1 MKKSDMKKICLAAS
15 LVLFAACGDDV
26 TNDSVIKAES
36 YDSKADLPECD
47 DASSGLFATVP
58 SKKEV
63 YFCTDNA
70 WKNIRSEAASL
81 VDNGKFICSTEEL
94 SDNSGFKVVCGGD
107 SVGVV
112 LNGKKGDKGS
122 DAGDGSVGLKGEP
135 GKSGSGSNG
144 KDLTLGENDCAVMNS
159 GFDYV
164 IYDCGDSV
172 YVKSFTAAD
181 KANLKTWNA
190 LSGDQY
196 LKNVGNSNIATI
208 YTKHLTVSGQSEG
221 KIERWEGDKSWTNG
235 DAISA
240 QELFKNFA
248 IAGKATLEV
257 KKGATTYSST
267 QPLEPMIYAMFLMS
281 PIQDANTWGGFCLTY
296 EAQKDM
302 ELIIRDAST
311 PQKIARA
318 ALKASSKETTVDVL
332 FSAFQPDDENVELDE
347 IIHNLAVAYIKIVGS
362 LDEGKYENKYAIYEF
377 GAYGKC
383 DGTTISQVKAKLKEI
398 NPKKG
403 TVKDP
408 RDKKTYNTV
417 TIGDRTWFTE
427 NLDYDYKVLVDPDD
441 ESAGYVSGLVAEY
454 PNQADKDLYGGK
466 LYSWLAA
473 IDYDSLAK
481 ADPKIKCSNTNYCDP
496 PLSLPEKVQGIC
508 PEGWRLPTEDDFDTL
523 LNILVDYDRFPKLAR
538 LAILDSTGFTGNN
551 GGLNLLGTSFR
562 GSGYFDGTTST
573 GLGTRFYSWIPA
585 EYDAENARVY
595 YVYAGANSFT
605 FGTKTRYRVVRC
617 VKDNG
622 ED

>member
-1 MKKSDMKKICLAAS
+1 MKKFDMKKVCLAAS
-15 LVLFAACGDDV
+15 LALFAACGDDV
-26 TNDSVIKAES
+26 TNDSVVKAES
-36 YDSKADLPECD
+36 YESKADLPECD

-63 YFCTDNA
+63 YFCADNA
-70 WKNIRSEAASL
+70 WKSVRSEAASM

-94 SDNSGFKVVCGGD
+94 DNSSGYKVVCGGD

-112 LNGKKGDKGS
+112 LNGKKGEKGADADDGDKGEQ
-122 DAGDGSVGLKGEP
+122 GES
-135 GKSGSGSNG
+135 GADGSGSNG

-172 YVKSFTAAD
+172 YVKSFSTAE

-190 LSGDQY
+190 LNFETRLASVSGTLIGY
-196 LKNVGNSNIATI
+196 I
-208 YTKHLTVSGQSEG
+208 YTQRLSAAGSAEGSIVRWTDDNSWSNGSIVSE
-221 KIERWEGDKSWTNG
+221 T
-235 DAISA
+235 
-240 QELFKNFA
+240 ELQKNFA
-248 IAGKATLEV
+248 IAGTATLDV
-257 KKGATTYSST
+257 KENATVYSAEF
-267 QPLEPMIYAMFLMS
+267 PLEPLIAVRYYTSNAPDIS
-281 PIQDANTWGGFCLTY
+281 TWGGLCLTY
-296 EAQKDM
+296 KAEKDM
-302 ELIIRDAST
+302 ELILRDRSGTA
-311 PQKIARA
+311 KFARA
-318 ALKASSKETTVDVL
+318 PLKASKETTVNVL
-332 FSAFQPDDENVELDE
+332 FNEFKPDNEDDDLDDFTKNARE
-347 IIHNLAVAYIKIVGS
+347 IMVKIVGG
-362 LDEGKYENKYAIYEF
+362 LDKGKYVNEFAIYEF

-383 DGTTISQVKAKLKEI
+383 SGPTISQVKAKLKEI

-403 TVKDP
+403 TFKDL

-417 TIGDRTWFTE
+417 TIGDQTWFAE

-466 LYSWLAA
+466 IYSWLAA

-508 PEGWRLPTEDDFDTL
+508 PEGWRLPTKDDFDNL

-573 GLGTRFYSWIPA
+573 GLGTHFYSWIPA
-585 EYDAENARVY
+585 EYNAENARVY
-595 YVYAGANSFT
+595 YVSAGANDFT
-605 FGTKTRYRVVRC
+605 FGDKTRYRVVRC
-617 VKDNG
+617 IKDNE

>member
-1 MKKSDMKKICLAAS
+1 MKKFDMKKICLAAA

-112 LNGKKGDKGS
+112 LNGQKGDKGS
-122 DAGDGSVGLKGEP
+122 DADDGSVGLKGEP

-190 LSGDQY
+190 LSGDKN
-196 LKNVGNSNIATI
+196 LKNAGNSNIATI

-221 KIERWEGDKSWTNG
+221 NIERWEGDKSWTNG
-235 DAISA
+235 DAIST

-383 DGTTISQVKAKLKEI
+383 NGPTISQVKTKLNEI

-403 TVKDP
+403 TFKDP

-417 TIGDRTWFTE
+417 TIGDQTWFAE

-441 ESAGYVSGLVAEY
+441 ESAGYVEGLVAEF
-454 PNQADKDLYGGK
+454 PTQANKDLYGGK

-481 ADPKIKCSNTNYCDP
+481 SDPSIVCSNTASCSP
-496 PLSLPEKVQGIC
+496 SLPEKIQGAC
-508 PEGWRLPTEDDFDTL
+508 PNGWRLPTVNDFNNL
-523 LNILVDYDRFPKLAR
+523 LNALVDIKQFPAVANLAVM
-538 LAILDSTGFTGNN
+538 DSTGFTN
-551 GGLNLLGTSFR
+551 GYGLNLLGTSIR
-562 GSGYFDGTTST
+562 GSGNSDGTSTSYI
-573 GLGTRFYSWIPA
+573 GTYFYTWLPTEQSST
-585 EYDAENARVY
+585 EGKTYYFRYDAVSGRSY
-595 YVYAGANSFT
+595 GD
-605 FGTKTRYRVVRC
+605 KPRYRPIRC